1 LEAIEIRKIL
11 LKMGKS
17 WVSMDRTGIMG
28 WDNFNNKNFYFIWG
42 K

>member
-17 WVSMDRTGIMG
+17 WVSMDRTGIME